1 MYVTE
6 FSLRLFVTSPVT
18 NASWEQSFSKL
29 ALVKNRP
36 TMGKERLNYLTL
48 TARQSEILR
57 SLDFNDIIP
66 DLAAQKTKR
75 ECL

>member
-1 MYVTE
+1 M
-6 FSLRLFVTSPVT
+6 TSHVI
-18 NASWEQSFSKL
+18 NASEEQSFSNL
-29 ALVKNRP
+29 AIVKNRP

-48 TARQSEILR
+48 KTRESEILR

-66 DLAAQKTKR
+66 DLAAQKARR